1 MTSDK
6 QTILII
12 DDSAANLGVLSGYL
26 KDGGF
31 QIMIA
36 RNGRDGIAKAG
47 RGNPDLILLDVLM
60 PEMDGFETCRQ
71 LKSDHSLKEI
81 PVIFITALQSVEDK
95 VKGFAAGGVDYLT
108 KPLQE
113 QEVLARVQTHLQ
125 LQAHKKQLQ
134 QQTIELKQAKE
145 LAETARKNAEK
156 ANQAKSL
163 FLANMSHELRTP
175 LNAIV
180 GFSEFIRADA
190 ELAPAYREY
199 LDIIFR
205 NSQHLLE
212 LINSVLDMSKI
223 EAGRVTLNAA
233 PFDLSDLLDEIRELF
248 RLRARQ
254 KGLTLTI
261 DLHKDTPHYLRTD
274 PAKLRQIL
282 INLVG
287 NAVKFTDTGT
297 VTLRVSSVV
306 HKGESLTNLF
316 FEVADTGPGI
326 AAQERAN
333 LFQPFAQTAAGRQ
346 MTEGSGLGLAISR
359 KFAQLLGGYVRL
371 SSTVGT
377 GSVFT
382 VEVPAE
388 IVSDAE
394 LSRQVPACRPIALE
408 AGQPHYRL
416 LIVDDKP
423 DNRKLLSVLLSP
435 FNFELREASDGMSA
449 LALWSEWQPH
459 LIWMDARMPG
469 SDGFAVTAEIRAKQ
483 GRLSGGAGLSSGAEI
498 QTKIIILS
506 ASVAEDDRQIA
517 IAAGAD
523 DFLPKPFRSAEFF
536 GMLERHLGL
545 KFVYEESAPYPS
557 DCESAAESELPVSGI
572 AEVPPELRNGLELA
586 TERFDIAA
594 MLHVIE
600 AMRAEHPSVASQLE
614 RMAQNFEYERILAA
628 IRR

>member
-1 MTSDK
+1 MMTPEK

-12 DDSAANLGVLSGYL
+12 DDNAANLGVLSGYL

-36 RNGRDGIAKAG
+36 RNGRDGIAKAS

-60 PEMDGFETCRQ
+60 PEMDGFETCRR
-71 LKSDHSLKEI
+71 LKSDHTVKEI

-134 QQTIELKQAKE
+134 QQAIELRQAKE

-190 ELAPAYREY
+190 EIAPVYREY
-199 LDIIFR
+199 LDIIHR
-205 NSQHLLE
+205 NSEHLLE

-223 EAGRVTLNAA
+223 EAGCVTLNTA
-233 PFDLSDLLDEIRELF
+233 PFDLFDLLAEIRELF
-248 RLRARQ
+248 RLRVRQ
-254 KGLTLTI
+254 KGLTLTV
-261 DLHKDTPHYLRTD
+261 DLQKDAPRYLRTD
-274 PAKLRQIL
+274 CSKLRQIL

-287 NAVKFTDTGT
+287 NAVKFTDAGT
-297 VTLRVSSVV
+297 VSLRVTSLRQKS
-306 HKGESLTNLF
+306 ESLINLL

-326 AAQERAN
+326 SQEEQAH
-333 LFQPFAQTAAGRQ
+333 LFQPFAQTAAGQ
-346 MTEGSGLGLAISR
+346 QVHEGTGLGLAISR
-359 KFAQLLGGYVRL
+359 KFAQLMGGEIRI
-371 SSTVGT
+371 SSRAGA

-382 VEVPAE
+382 LELSAE

-394 LSRQVPACRPIALE
+394 LTRPVPVRRPISLE
-408 AGQPHYRL
+408 PGQPRRRL

-423 DNRKLLSVLLSP
+423 DNRRLLTVLLRP
-435 FNFELREASDGMSA
+435 FDFELREAVDGHEA
-449 LALWSEWQPH
+449 FRLWAEWQPH

-469 SDGFAVTAEIRAKQ
+469 MDGFAVTEEIRAKQ
-483 GRLSGGAGLSSGAEI
+483 GE
-498 QTKIIILS
+498 TKIIILS
-506 ASVAEDDRQIA
+506 ASVAEDDRAAA

-536 GMLERHLGL
+536 NMLERHLGL
-545 KFVYEESAPYPS
+545 KFVYETAASYPDDDESTGES
-557 DCESAAESELPVSGI
+557 DTPASVI
-572 AEVPPELRNGLELA
+572 ADVPKDLRGKLA
-586 TERFDIAA
+586 DATRRFDIAA
-594 MLHVIE
+594 MLRIIKE
-600 AMRAEHPSVASQLE
+600 IQAEYPSAAE
-614 RMAQNFEYERILAA
+614 RLGQMAQNFEYERILKCLHP
-628 IRR
+628 